1 MTLHCDS
8 SSSPNNKT
16 PFQKVFINADQWE
29 KNKGII
35 RIKKVSKS
43 RPKKRTIQD
52 SSEEEEEKM
61 KPPRKRVYTSP
72 LISSDSEEEDGGKSE
87 STNEGTSNEQVQDWT
102 ESGT

>member
-29 KNKGII
+29 KNKGLI
-35 RIKKVSKS
+35 RIKKVTKS
-43 RPKKRTIQD
+43 HPKKRTIQD

-72 LISSDSEEEDGGKSE
+72 LISSEEEDGGKSE